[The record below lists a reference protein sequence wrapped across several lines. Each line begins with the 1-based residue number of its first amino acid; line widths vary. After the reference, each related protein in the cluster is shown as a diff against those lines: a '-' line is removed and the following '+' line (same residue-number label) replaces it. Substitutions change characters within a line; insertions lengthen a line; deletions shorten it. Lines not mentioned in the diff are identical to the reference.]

1 MISDDELRAAYAV
14 ADHTMPHV
22 RMNFVASAD
31 GSVTLGGRSGT
42 LGGDTDRRL
51 MQVLR
56 AQSDVVLV
64 GAGTVRAEGY
74 AGVTPRLAIVSA
86 RLELAPDAPAL
97 AEAAV
102 RPIVITA
109 EAAPASR
116 REELDAVADVI
127 VCGAASVDLSL
138 MVRELADRGMPQVL
152 CEGGPHLFGSLLDAD
167 AVDELCLT
175 LSPRIVGGSAGR
187 IAQGAA
193 EADRRFGLRGVL
205 HDDEGYVFLRY
216 AASSASASR
225 IV

>member
-1 MISDDELRAAYAV
+1 MITDDELRSAYGV
-14 ADHTMPHV
+14 ADRTEPHV

-56 AQSDVVLV
+56 SMCDVVLV

-86 RLELAPDAPAL
+86 RLLLSPDDPAL

-102 RPIVITA
+102 RPIVITSQ
-109 EAAPASR
+109 AAPASR

-127 VCGAASVDLSL
+127 VCGTVSVDLRAV
-138 MVRELADRGMPQVL
+138 VRELAARGMPQIL

-167 AVDELCLT
+167 VVDELCLT
-175 LSPRIVGGSAGR
+175 LSPRLVGGDAGR
-187 IAQGAA
+187 IAQGAE
-193 EADRRFGLRGVL
+193 EADRHFGLRSVL
-205 HDDEGYVFLRY
+205 HDDEGYVLLRY
-216 AASSASASR
+216 AR
-225 IV
+225 